1 MYEDRYEEKSRDLV
15 FRKTGKYGM
24 SGIFTA
30 LVALAVS
37 VLPASATSG
46 AVSEQN
52 QVYSAGDN
60 SAVFITPAF
69 GKYPKPLLVTVTPD
83 ELRVVNNAQ
92 AQMGSLNKT
101 NPLTARLVTWFIEP
115 SAQNSPTVNLARK
128 SLLAT
133 QAIFESMG
141 IYDAKATSI
150 VIGRS
155 QQYIKRTV
163 EKLGCFPDLSRTRGQ
178 YLMGSSL
185 CNDTVI
191 VMNLTGYL
199 FLTSANQ
206 QLSTYLEKRAE
217 PPLASM
223 NYLIVD
229 RNISGLSHEWA
240 HSVRTLMAGGD
251 VPPGEPAWMRE
262 GFAELVAGLSRVKAF
277 PVRMSYMD
285 FHAIKIHLFSNWP
298 SRCKLELH
306 HYRLNAPELAGCE
319 YYNGLMATELLLS
332 DHGGLASLM
341 QLYKETG
348 RTRSFEQSFFNHYAM
363 TLDEFEFGADAYISE
378 IAKIGFL
385 RTSAQAQ

>member
-1 MYEDRYEEKSRDLV
+1 M
-15 FRKTGKYGM
+15 FRKTEKYGM
-24 SGIFTA
+24 SGILTA
-30 LVALAVS
+30 LIILTAS
-37 VLPASATSG
+37 VMPANAATKATSD
-46 AVSEQN
+46 EN
-52 QVYSAGDN
+52 TVYPAGDN
-60 SAVFITPAF
+60 AAVFVTPAF
-69 GKYPKPLLVTVTPD
+69 GKYPKPLLVSMTPA
-83 ELRVVNNAQ
+83 EIRVISNSQEQVD
-92 AQMGSLNKT
+92 SLAGV
-101 NPLTARLVTWFIEP
+101 NPLTARLVTWYIEP
-115 SAQNSPTVNLARK
+115 SAANSPTLKLARR
-128 SLLAT
+128 SLIAT
-133 QAIFESMG
+133 QAMFEALG

-150 VIGRS
+150 VIGRT
-155 QQYIKRTV
+155 QKFIKNTV
-163 EKLGCFPDLSRTRGQ
+163 SNIGCNPDLSRMNGQ
-178 YLMGSSL
+178 YLMGASVCS
-185 CNDTVI
+185 DTII

-206 QLSTYLEKRAE
+206 QLTPYLEKKVE
-217 PPLASM
+217 PPISSM

-251 VPPGEPAWMRE
+251 VPTGEPAWMRE

-277 PVRMSYMD
+277 PIRMSYMD

-306 HYRLNAPELAGCE
+306 HYRIDAPELAGCE
-319 YYNGLMATELLLS
+319 YYSGLMATELLLS

-363 TLDEFEFGADAYISE
+363 TVDEFEASADVYISD

>member
-1 MYEDRYEEKSRDLV
+1 
-15 FRKTGKYGM
+15 M
-24 SGIFTA
+24 SGVLTA
-30 LVALAVS
+30 LIVLTVS
-37 VLPASATSG
+37 VLPVSATSG

-83 ELRVVNNAQ
+83 EVRVVNNAQ
-92 AQMGSLNKT
+92 AQLSSLNKT

-206 QLSTYLEKRAE
+206 QLSTYLEKRVE

-277 PVRMSYMD
+277 PIRMQYAD
-285 FHAIKIHLFSNWP
+285 FHAIKIHLFSNWQ
-298 SRCKLELH
+298 SRCQFDLRTYE
-306 HYRLNAPELAGCE
+306 NDSEILAGCE
-319 YYNGLMATELLLS
+319 YYKGLMAVELLLS
-332 DHGGLASLM
+332 DFGGLAKLM
-341 QLYKETG
+341 KLYKDTSIL
-348 RTRSFEQSFFNHYAM
+348 RSFEASFKTNYNM
-363 TLDEFEFGADAYISE
+363 TLPEFEVLGDQYIND

-385 RTSAQAQ
+385 RA